1 MELELLKLYN
11 TMLTIETRGE
21 VQKLWLI
28 VSDL

>member
-11 TMLTIETRGE
+11 TMLTIETRGK